1 MLFEQISEAPS
12 AQRLSPGI
20 DEHLGRRDPTANS
33 KPGAQGY
40 DRGLPQRE
48 RPFPPSL
55 AKNTKAH
62 RRQIDVFELQPR
74 QLGHPQTRTNRQ
86 MQHRPVA
93 NAVSR
98 GGIRSVKHRL
108 QLLPQ
113 KIGDQTPVRFLER
126 DRQDAA
132 EMLQGCWLPIFE
144 EAEEGLDGR
153 QSDIARHR
161 SVVALIFE
169 ILQEGA
175 DEAGVELLQRQRR
188 WRDLQ
193 SLCSEREEQLEAQG
207 IGVAR
212 MPTDAPLAG
221 ERFIEERFDKGSNRR
236 HDGLPSA
243 KNPSPAAA
251 MLRMRSAVASRY
263 Q

>member
-33 KPGAQGY
+33 KPGAQGC
-40 DRGLPQRE
+40 DRVLLQSE

-55 AKNTKAH
+55 ANNTKAH
-62 RRQIDVFELQPR
+62 RRQADVFDLQPR
-74 QLGHPQTRTNRQ
+74 QLRHPQTRTNRQ

-132 EMLQGCWLPIFE
+132 DMLQGCWLPIFE
-144 EAEEGLDGR
+144 EVEEGLDGR

-161 SVVALIFE
+161 RVFALILE
-169 ILQEGA
+169 MLQEDT
-175 DEAGVELLQRQRR
+175 DEASVEFLQRQRR
-188 WRDLQ
+188 WPDLQ
-193 SLCSEREEQLEAQG
+193 SLCSEPEEQLEAQG

-221 ERFIEERFDKGSNRR
+221 ERFIEERFDKGSNWR

>member
-20 DEHLGRRDPTANS
+20 DEHLARRDPTANS
-33 KPGAQGY
+33 KPGAQGC

-62 RRQIDVFELQPR
+62 RRQVDVFELQPR

-132 EMLQGCWLPIFE
+132 DMLQGCWLFIFE
-144 EAEEGLDGR
+144 EVEEGLDGR

-161 SVVALIFE
+161 RVVALLLK

-175 DEAGVELLQRQRR
+175 DEASVELLQRQRR

-193 SLCSEREEQLEAQG
+193 CPCSEHEEQLEAQG

-212 MPTDAPLAG
+212 MPTDAPLAD
-221 ERFIEERFDKGSNRR
+221 ERFIEERFDEGSDRR
-236 HDGLPSA
+236 HDRLPSA
-243 KNPSPAAA
+243 MNPSPAAA
-251 MLRMRSAVASRY
+251 TSRMRSAVASRY